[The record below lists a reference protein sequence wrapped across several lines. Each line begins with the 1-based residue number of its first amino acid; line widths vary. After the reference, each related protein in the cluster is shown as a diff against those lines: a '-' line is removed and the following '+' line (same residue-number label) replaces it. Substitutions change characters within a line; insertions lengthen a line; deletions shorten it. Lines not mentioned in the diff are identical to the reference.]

1 MPLLNDSRFKDYKSF
16 IRAFPKVEH
25 AKNQLKN
32 FQLFI
37 VMDVDDCTEDEK
49 RKFKDKSMFDG
60 HWLKDYIVPI
70 YNDPN
75 LEETMKKASIPINK
89 KKEYITIFPTSHG
102 DLDITVAEK
111 LYEKLKNCN
120 CTNMDEYI
128 KTCIENARAN
138 RCNR

>member
-1 MPLLNDSRFKDYKSF
+1 MKKMEPSYQRSMVIVHGLSEQSICSNIKSNLRLPQEIISRDNGRCSIQITSLMPLLNDSRFKDYKSF
-16 IRAFPKVEH
+16 IRAF
-25 AKNQLKN
+25 
-32 FQLFI
+32 
-37 VMDVDDCTEDEK
+37 
-49 RKFKDKSMFDG
+49 
-60 HWLKDYIVPI
+60 
-70 YNDPN
+70 
-75 LEETMKKASIPINK
+75 EETMKKASIPINK

>member
-1 MPLLNDSRFKDYKSF
+1 
-16 IRAFPKVEH
+16 
-25 AKNQLKN
+25 
-32 FQLFI
+32 
-37 VMDVDDCTEDEK
+37 
-49 RKFKDKSMFDG
+49 MFDG

-102 DLDITVAEK
+102 DLDIAVAEK

-120 CTNMDEYI
+120 FNPQTM
-128 KTCIENARAN
+128 T
-138 RCNR
+138 

>member
-1 MPLLNDSRFKDYKSF
+1 
-16 IRAFPKVEH
+16 
-25 AKNQLKN
+25 
-32 FQLFI
+32 
-37 VMDVDDCTEDEK
+37 MDVDDCTEDEK

-128 KTCIENARAN
+128 KTCIENARST